1 MIHLKQAVFS
11 DLDCIEA
18 IQRSSFEGL
27 YTKYRD
33 KDNPYLE
40 SREAIEEKFSR
51 PTSHYYLMEANDK
64 IVGFLRVQMNMEE
77 TEGWLGIVAVLPEE
91 QQKGYAYQAI
101 NLLDAT
107 FPKVNKWDLRTILQE
122 KHLVSLYEKC
132 GYRQTQHIENLQDGM
147 DLVAMI
153 KEISCITS

>member
-1 MIHLKQAVFS
+1 MTTLVQATFS
-11 DLDCIEA
+11 DLDMIES
-18 IQRSSFEGL
+18 IQRQAFKAL
-27 YTKYRD
+27 YEKYQD
-33 KDNPYLE
+33 EDNPYLD
-40 SREAIEEKFSR
+40 SRELIEERFSR

-91 QQKGYAYQAI
+91 QQKDYAYQAI

-122 KHLVSLYEKC
+122 NHLVHLYE
-132 GYRQTQHIENLQDGM
+132 N
-147 DLVAMI
+147 VAI
-153 KEISCITS
+153 VKRNILKTCKTEWIW